1 MHAIGI
7 ALLGSAASSLCALNC
22 DAFNVPLG
30 AANLDLSKKGLN
42 SAAATLLA
50 GVIKGNTTIT
60 SLKCVQPRISHM
72 VDQCMCLIRALS
84 LAVLASNSVSTR
96 FCKPPPWS
104 GLLLCQ
110 CPLTRLSNHL
120 CSHARSLSH
129 NRLGPEGGAALA
141 KGLKGNST
149 LQSLE

>member
-1 MHAIGI
+1 MHAIGN
-7 ALLGSAASSLCALNC
+7 ALLGGATSSLCALNC

-30 AANLDLSKKGLN
+30 AANLDLSNKGLN

-72 VDQCMCLIRALS
+72 VDQCMCLIQALS

-96 FCKPPPWS
+96 FC
-104 GLLLCQ
+104 
-110 CPLTRLSNHL
+110 
-120 CSHARSLSH
+120 
-129 NRLGPEGGAALA
+129 NRRPGVVCFCVSAH
-141 KGLKGNST
+141 
-149 LQSLE
+149 